1 MALLRIFSAVA
12 PLLLLATAA
21 AAAAS
26 DFVELT
32 PAADAYNASQS
43 ASPSTPQR
51 SLFLIPSE
59 LRKRDDGD
67 GNGNGERCVDF
78 GVRARSPYWPS
89 YRAAHVL
96 QNHPTAGFTVDV
108 RAGLV
113 AMGEAVAAASG
124 GWRTDRH
131 DNYPTTDFSVKDDLP
146 PRFSKQ
152 VLALARL
159 WVLPHVAE
167 LAGVFASDLRLA
179 DLFIV
184 KYEVR
189 EDGSSQ
195 QQLAPHEDGS
205 TWTFSM
211 GLNNASEYEGG
222 GCRFHQHNIG
232 DVHSSAST
240 VLMHYG
246 KLRHEGLRITSG
258 KRYLLVGFVYHRE
271 DCEYS

>member
-1 MALLRIFSAVA
+1 MALLRNFSAVA
-12 PLLLLATAA
+12 SLLATAA
-21 AAAAS
+21 TAAAS

-59 LRKRDDGD
+59 LRKRDDVD

-96 QNHPTAGFTVDV
+96 QNHPTKGFTVDV

-222 GCRFHQHNIG
+222 GCRFHQHSIG
-232 DVHSSAST
+232 DVHSSSST